1 MPEPYCLFFTR
12 SARRELENLPRNVL
26 ELLKPRLDELIQ
38 QPRPHGCQKLAGT
51 PYYRIRQGDYRVLYS
66 IDDGE
71 RIVEI
76 IKIGHR
82 REVYR

>member
-1 MPEPYCLFFTR
+1 MPEPYRLLFTR
-12 SARRELENLPRNVL
+12 SARRELEHLPRQVV

-38 QPRPHGCQKLAGT
+38 QPRPRGCQKLSGT
-51 PYYRIRQGDYRVLYS
+51 DFYRIRQGDYRVLYT
-66 IDDGE
+66 IDDSE
-71 RIVEI
+71 RRVEV

>member
-1 MPEPYCLFFTR
+1 MAEPYRLLFTR
-12 SARRELENLPRNVL
+12 SALREMERLPRPVL
-26 ELLKPRLDELIQ
+26 ALLRPRLDELIQ
-38 QPRPHGCQKLAGT
+38 QPRPYGSQKLTGT

-66 IDDGE
+66 VDDGA
-71 RIVEI
+71 RTVEI